1 MDPNYQLSADDVPSR
16 NGSVQ
21 FQTSPGM
28 TTPPRIFGAYHP
40 DGSPVTPTLPG
51 PIFSSEQE
59 AEDANNE
66 AKRRRIAKV
75 DASAPFTTSKLT
87 LFLCRRAIC
96 AVGRR
101 SNAMGNYRR
110 ARIV

>member
-1 MDPNYQLSADDVPSR
+1 MDPNYQLSADDIPSR

-21 FQTSPGM
+21 IHTSPGM
-28 TTPPRIFGAYHP
+28 NTPPRIFGAYHP

-75 DASAPFTTSKLT
+75 GATATFSPS
-87 LFLCRRAIC
+87 
-96 AVGRR
+96 
-101 SNAMGNYRR
+101 
-110 ARIV
+110 